1 MVDRKKYMD
10 AVEVKQLRR
19 ITEAVS
25 IADNYRGRVK
35 GPLAWMVV
43 DLGLSTG
50 LRVSEMVAIQTK
62 DIDYKRC
69 CLTITRVK
77 KRHPRP
83 ETLAIS
89 TDLMKHLKGYL
100 VNHNGEAALF
110 VGVRGPLTKI
120 GLQQIWNRAV
130 KQAGLPKMSIHSS
143 RHTLAVHLLKKT
155 GNLRQVQKQLGHSSP
170 AITAN
175 LYADI
180 SFEDMQSGLN
190 QLYV

>member
-89 TDLMKHLKGYL
+89 TDLMKHLKEYL

-110 VGVRGPLTKI
+110 VGERGQLTKI

-130 KQAGLPKMSIHSS
+130 KLSGLPKMSIHSS